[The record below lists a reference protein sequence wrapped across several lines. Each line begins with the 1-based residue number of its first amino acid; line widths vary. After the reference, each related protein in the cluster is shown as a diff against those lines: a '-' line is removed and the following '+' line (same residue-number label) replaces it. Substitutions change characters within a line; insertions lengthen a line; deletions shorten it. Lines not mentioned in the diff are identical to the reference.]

1 MNTEYFVF
9 KNTQKNE
16 TYKENPKNVI
26 YKQKNCLYG
35 TINLFFI
42 NTKNMKLLLLLIQN
56 RLFAAIFVC
65 I

>member
-16 TYKENPKNVI
+16 TYKENPKNYI

-35 TINLFFI
+35 TINLLFI
-42 NTKNMKLLLLLIQN
+42 YTKNKLIN
-56 RLFAAIFVC
+56 NFVYMVP
-65 I
+65 